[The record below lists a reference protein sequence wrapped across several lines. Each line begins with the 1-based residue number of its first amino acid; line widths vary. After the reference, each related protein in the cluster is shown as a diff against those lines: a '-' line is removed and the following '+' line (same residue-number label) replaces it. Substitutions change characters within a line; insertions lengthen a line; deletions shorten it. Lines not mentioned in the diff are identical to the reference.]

1 MLSQLIDQNISF
13 ANKGFPDFFEFHDF
27 IAPSEIHIVS
37 DPLCFNDLSYSDQLL
52 ILEGSLT
59 YFAWVPL
66 NFAMV

>member
-52 ILEGSLT
+52 VL
-59 YFAWVPL
+59 
-66 NFAMV
+66 